1 MKDKIKHSNGKERK
15 RKRQIKRIYNFVSII
30 KYKNSKTERT
40 QFSSETVTSNSSVSD
55 TVLTLHYITLHYI
68 TAVQLTDSTE
78 GRPIFQ
84 VHTACT
90 LTH

>member
-30 KYKNSKTERT
+30 KYKNSKSEGT

-55 TVLTLHYITLHYI
+55 TVLTLHYITLHYSSS
-68 TAVQLTDSTE
+68 AD
-78 GRPIFQ
+78 
-84 VHTACT
+84 
-90 LTH
+90 

>member
-30 KYKNSKTERT
+30 KYKNSKSEGT

-55 TVLTLHYITLHYI
+55 TVLTLHYITL
-68 TAVQLTDSTE
+68 QQFS
-78 GRPIFQ
+78 
-84 VHTACT
+84 
-90 LTH
+90 